1 MKAPRMNHAAQP
13 IRRSQRGATLIEG
26 LVAITI
32 FSLGILAV
40 IGMMTTHMAT
50 AGDAR
55 YRMEAAQVAES
66 ILADMRGADAAT
78 RSDTFSGPGGSDYTK
93 WLDRIEASRLPLAG
107 VDEDTPQLDIAID
120 DRNVTV
126 TVLWRAPA
134 DRSETPHQYI
144 ANGAMD

>member
-1 MKAPRMNHAAQP
+1 MNHAASP

-55 YRMEAAQVAES
+55 YRMEAAQFAES
-66 ILADMRGADAAT
+66 IMADMRAADIAS
-78 RSDTFSGPGGSDYTK
+78 RDTDFTGPSGSAYLA
-93 WLDRIEASRLPLAG
+93 WVDRIEAAKLPLAG
-107 VDEDTPQLDIAID
+107 ADEDTPQLDIAIAG
-120 DRNVTV
+120 RNVTV

-134 DRSETPHQYI
+134 ERSSTPHKYI

>member
-1 MKAPRMNHAAQP
+1 MNHAARTV
-13 IRRSQRGATLIEG
+13 RRSQRGATLIEG

-55 YRMEAAQVAES
+55 YRMEATQFAES
-66 ILADMRGADAAT
+66 IMADMRGADAGT
-78 RSDTFSGPGGSDYTK
+78 RSASFSGPSGAKYLE
-93 WLDRIEASRLPLAG
+93 WVDRIKAAQLPLAG
-107 VDEDTPQLDIAID
+107 VDEDTPQLDIAMAGT
-120 DRNVTV
+120 NVTI

-134 DRSETPHQYI
+134 DRSEDPHKYI

>member
-1 MKAPRMNHAAQP
+1 MNKPQP
-13 IRRSQRGATLIEG
+13 LNRASQRGATLIEG

-55 YRMEAAQVAES
+55 YRMDAVQFAES
-66 ILADMRGADAAT
+66 ILADMRVSDAAT
-78 RSDTFSGPGGSDYTK
+78 RSADFSGPSGARYTE
-93 WLDRIEASRLPLAG
+93 WLERIEAEKLPFAG
-107 VDEDTPQLDIAID
+107 VDEETPQLDIAIVD
-120 DRNVTV
+120 KNVTV
-126 TVLWRAPA
+126 TVLWRAPT
-134 DRSETPHQYI
+134 DRSDTPHKYI